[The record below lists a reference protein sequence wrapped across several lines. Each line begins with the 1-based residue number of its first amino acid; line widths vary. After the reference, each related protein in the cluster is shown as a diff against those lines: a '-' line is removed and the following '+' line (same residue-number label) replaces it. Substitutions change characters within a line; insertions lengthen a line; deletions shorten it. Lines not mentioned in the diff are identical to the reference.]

1 MEKQKDEQT
10 GSMLYSPSM
19 PGQKLG
25 QALPY
30 FFDEVLVLRAE
41 KDADG
46 NLARF
51 FQTAGDYN
59 FTAKDRSGALD
70 LYEPADFVRHSRQDR
85 WHHPAVTTYPP
96 TRSNTM
102 AFISFNATQVQPQAS
117 FDPIPAGKYICQI
130 VESEIKSTKA
140 GTYQQLALTWEVL
153 DGIQGP

>member
-10 GSMLYSPSM
+10 GAMLYSPSM

-41 KDADG
+41 KDAEG

-70 LYEPADFVRHSRQDR
+70 LYEPADLSAIRAKIVG
-85 WHHPAVTTYPP
+85 
-96 TRSNTM
+96 
-102 AFISFNATQVQPQAS
+102 ATPQ
-117 FDPIPAGKYICQI
+117 
-130 VESEIKSTKA
+130 
-140 GTYQQLALTWEVL
+140 
-153 DGIQGP
+153 

>member
-1 MEKQKDEQT
+1 
-10 GSMLYSPSM
+10 M

-70 LYEPADFVRHSRQDR
+70 LEPADLSAIRAKIVG
-85 WHHPAVTTYPP
+85 TT
-96 TRSNTM
+96 
-102 AFISFNATQVQPQAS
+102 
-117 FDPIPAGKYICQI
+117 
-130 VESEIKSTKA
+130 
-140 GTYQQLALTWEVL
+140 QQ
-153 DGIQGP
+153 